1 MMMHFGMIIRLF
13 GCLSHCDTGTFE
25 SSHQFFTTRN
35 YSRTSKRVSTQNLE
49 MMRYSL
55 VQDICLHVSHICG
68 IVSEGY
74 NYVNKVG
81 PRVSPESLWFRATL
95 NRKHPPI
102 IRDASGIFRIEEG
115 AVSVPVAHPIFGA
128 QRTSKLLHNMLK
140 KCMPASWFEALH
152 RKSTLRLLQSVSF
165 EGNSGS
171 RVGKGTTSYIVR
183 TRLIH

>member
-1 MMMHFGMIIRLF
+1 MMMHFGMILRLF

-35 YSRTSKRVSTQNLE
+35 YYSQTSKRVFTQNIE

-55 VQDICLHVSHICG
+55 VQDVSLHVSHICG

-74 NYVNKVG
+74 NYINKVG
-81 PRVSPESLWFRATL
+81 PRVSTESLWFRATS
-95 NRKHPPI
+95 NRQHPPI
-102 IRDASGIFRIEEG
+102 LRDPSGIFRIEEG
-115 AVSVPVAHPIFGA
+115 VIRVPVAHPIFGA
-128 QRTSKLLHNMLK
+128 HRTSKLLHNMLK
-140 KCMPASWFEALH
+140 KCMPASYFQQLH

-171 RVGKGTTSYIVR
+171 RVGKGNFVQYTPNN
-183 TRLIH
+183 